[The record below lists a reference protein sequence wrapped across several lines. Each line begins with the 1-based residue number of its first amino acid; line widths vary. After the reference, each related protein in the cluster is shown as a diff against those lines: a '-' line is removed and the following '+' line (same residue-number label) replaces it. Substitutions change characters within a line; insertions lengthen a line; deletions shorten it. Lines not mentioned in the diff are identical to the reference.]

1 MFFNQI
7 GLDMDIFYQRLSP
20 QKSLTS
26 TGANILLLSVS
37 GCGLFISIG
46 FILMGAWPVFCFML
60 VDIVLLYFALRLI
73 FRKSYC
79 AQEITI
85 SNHNIKIKFFD
96 GKVCWKTISF
106 NPYWTMVDL
115 SLSRNQK
122 SVLVF
127 RSRGQFMEIA
137 EFMTLKDKRRLAEK
151 LEACIRS
158 IKNTAAT

>member
-1 MFFNQI
+1 
-7 GLDMDIFYQRLSP
+7 MDIFYQRLSP

-26 TGANILLLSVS
+26 TGAKILLLGVSV
-37 GCGLFISIG
+37 CGLFISFG
-46 FILMGAWPVFCFML
+46 FIFVGAWPVFFFML
-60 VDIVLLYFALRLI
+60 VDIVLLYFALKLI

-79 AQEITI
+79 AEEITI
-85 SNHNIKIKFFD
+85 SSHNIKIKLFD
-96 GKVCWKTISF
+96 GKACCKTINF

-122 SVLVF
+122 SILGF

-137 EFMTLKDKRRLAEK
+137 EFMCLKDKRRLAEN

-158 IKNTAAT
+158 IKNPTPT

>member
-1 MFFNQI
+1 
-7 GLDMDIFYQRLSP
+7 MDIFYQRLSP

-26 TGANILLLSVS
+26 TGAKILLLGVS

-46 FILMGAWPVFCFML
+46 FILIGAWPVFCFML

-73 FRKSYC
+73 FRKSYH

-96 GKVCWKTISF
+96 GKACWKTINF
-106 NPYWTMVDL
+106 NPYWTMIDL
-115 SLSRNQK
+115 SLFQNQK
-122 SVLVF
+122 SILVF
-127 RSRGQFMEIA
+127 RSHGQFMEIA
-137 EFMTLKDKRRLAEK
+137 EFMGLKDKRQLAEK

-158 IKNTAAT
+158 IRNTAPT